1 MSEISS
7 YMYFRSRKEI
17 TEHNIIKW
25 AAQEI
30 GPKCQYKRQHDT
42 PSLWSWGRT
51 SRTAGSTRLQH
62 TTTDAKC
69 WQSYVPSYY
78 SENTEENKTK
88 QTGKNTTFAEA
99 WFHRPS
105 LQINLPG
112 TLPTAPSTPTGW
124 SVQETSPLGGWAGL
138 GARGCT
144 SQLERR
150 LALHSARLLPLPAAK
165 LLQAMLFYRL
175 PLSIYTAVHFDLL
188 FQGSSWKTQPISGAA
203 AVVLK
208 GAAAFAPAAAAA
220 PPASQWA
227 CLILV
232 TRNFPLSES
241 TDKLVSP
248 GRATNNCGKSEEP
261 LTSPCCR
268 DCQGGNPFVKERR
281 CLGN

>member
-150 LALHSARLLPLPAAK
+150 LALHSARLLP
-165 LLQAMLFYRL
+165 
-175 PLSIYTAVHFDLL
+175 T
-188 FQGSSWKTQPISGAA
+188 
-203 AVVLK
+203 
-208 GAAAFAPAAAAA
+208 AA
-220 PPASQWA
+220 PSRQTSSSNALLSAASLHLH
-227 CLILV
+227 CS
-232 TRNFPLSES
+232 PLW
-241 TDKLVSP
+241 
-248 GRATNNCGKSEEP
+248 
-261 LTSPCCR
+261 
-268 DCQGGNPFVKERR
+268 PFVPGKQLKDPANQRGS
-281 CLGN
+281 CGSA